1 MGRDKFFCIWKL
13 INDCQTTKPEQKRN
27 WFTVRCFSPLR
38 SGKAVTEHCYVSH
51 SGTQEI
57 FMLITPFSLHFQAS
71 SFSSM
76 LHFMHFLQPCS
87 AAVCFASCGL
97 LAPIIRPSTIESR
110 HQVNKS
116 PRHCR
121 LPLDPTVL
129 LSVASTWVSAQLT
142 VSASPLAGM
151 TMAPHLEGH
160 EIAFNASDRKSWR
173 KYARS
178 MDEYLKCESLKIVGD
193 TVKVC
198 VCVCVGG
205 YQFDES
211 IQFVSNEAGM
221 QWVNPQLPLS
231 HFFLRFL
238 QGMLGKEASLW
249 AEGTNWMCFFF
260 SRPALLALLNQR
272 PEAGRALL

>member
-1 MGRDKFFCIWKL
+1 MGRDKFFCICKL
-13 INDCQTTKPEQKRN
+13 ISDCQTTKPEQKWN
-27 WFTVRCFSPLR
+27 WFKVHYFSPLR
-38 SGKAVTEHCYVSH
+38 SAKLVAEHRYVSH
-51 SGTQEI
+51 FGTQEI
-57 FMLITPFSLHFQAS
+57 FMLITHFPLLFQAS

-76 LHFMHFLQPCS
+76 LHFMHFLQPCL

-97 LAPIIRPSTIESR
+97 LAPTIRPSMIESR

-121 LPLDPTVL
+121 LPLHSNVL

-160 EIAFNASDRKSWR
+160 EIAFNVSDHKSWK

-178 MDEYLKCESLKIVGD
+178 MNEYLKCESLKIIED

-198 VCVCVGG
+198 VWGG
-205 YQFDES
+205 ISLMSQCSFKWS
-211 IQFVSNEAGM
+211 KHAVS
-221 QWVNPQLPLS
+221 
-231 HFFLRFL
+231 
-238 QGMLGKEASLW
+238 
-249 AEGTNWMCFFF
+249 
-260 SRPALLALLNQR
+260 
-272 PEAGRALL
+272 